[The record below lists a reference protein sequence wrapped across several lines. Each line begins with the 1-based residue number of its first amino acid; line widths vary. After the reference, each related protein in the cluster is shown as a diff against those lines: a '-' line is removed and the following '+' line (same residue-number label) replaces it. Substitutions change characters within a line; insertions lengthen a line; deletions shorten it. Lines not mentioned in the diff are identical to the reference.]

1 MAAKSKFTDE
11 QKAEILKRAEETS
24 VAAAAKEFGVT
35 ATTIF
40 RWKNATKENEVKAEK
55 PEKKTRKKAAKEEA
69 ATEAAPAKKPGRK
82 PKAEKAAAEAATE
95 KKTTRKPKTE
105 KAAAEAATEK
115 KTIRKPKA
123 EKAAAKATTE
133 KKTTRKPKAEK
144 AAAKATMEKKTT
156 RKPKAEKAAVEE
168 KAAAKIQ
175 IILQSPF
182 NHEITPDG
190 ILAKIPEGTEKV
202 YVRIDQNKIYWV
214 KGEENGDVDIW

>member
-95 KKTTRKPKTE
+95 KKTTRKPK
-105 KAAAEAATEK
+105 
-115 KTIRKPKA
+115 A

-133 KKTTRKPKAEK
+133 KKTTRKPKVEK
-144 AAAKATMEKKTT
+144 AAAKATTEKKTT
-156 RKPKAEKAAVEE
+156 RKPKVEKAAVEE

-214 KGEENGDVDIW
+214 KGVETGDVDIW

>member
-55 PEKKTRKKAAKEEA
+55 PEKKTRKRAAKEEA

-115 KTIRKPKA
+115 KTI
-123 EKAAAKATTE
+123 
-133 KKTTRKPKAEK
+133 RKPKAEK